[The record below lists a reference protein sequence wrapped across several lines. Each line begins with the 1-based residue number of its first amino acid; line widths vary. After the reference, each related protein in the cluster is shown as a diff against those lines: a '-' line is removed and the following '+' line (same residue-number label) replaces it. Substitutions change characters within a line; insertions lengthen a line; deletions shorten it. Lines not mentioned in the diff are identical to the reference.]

1 MSSTKSTTQA
11 PMPASGSLR
20 ERRVPLRYRERT
32 SSDSNDIWHRPSLPY
47 FWCRSYSPAIARAWS
62 LFVNRLLSS
71 TAMTRVGGVP
81 RCFPAFALIACTIA
95 MSSAHAHGIWFA
107 QRATQLALIYGIGA
121 DDLDSVKR
129 LPLVRSVAGYD
140 AEWKPIP
147 TTLRIAGPLLL
158 VDSDSQPTVV
168 TAVLYNGIW
177 SKTPEGEWLKKGRD
191 EVPNATTAEK
201 NFKYAVRIVGP
212 LSTPIPPL
220 PGQTLQIVP
229 VDATLPEL
237 AGNPLKLRVLFHGKP
252 VAGARVMWDW
262 LNDPDGKPVKTAA
275 NGTVTIKVRN
285 QGLNVITAIYDGPSD
300 EPAKATKMEHLAT
313 LSFVL
318 PHAPE

>member
-1 MSSTKSTTQA
+1 VNRFTSSTSTTD
-11 PMPASGSLR
+11 MPA
-20 ERRVPLRYRERT
+20 RT
-32 SSDSNDIWHRPSLPY
+32 RFL
-47 FWCRSYSPAIARAWS
+47 AALA
-62 LFVNRLLSS
+62 LF
-71 TAMTRVGGVP
+71 A
-81 RCFPAFALIACTIA
+81 CALAT
-95 MSSAHAHGIWFA
+95 SAAQAHGIWFA
-107 QRATQLALIYGIGA
+107 QRATQLALLYGIGS

-129 LPLVRSVAGYD
+129 LPLVRSIAGYD

-147 TTLRIAGPLLL
+147 TTLRVAGPLLL
-158 VDSDSQPTVV
+158 VDSESQPTVV
-168 TAVLYNGIW
+168 AAVLFNGIW

-191 EVPNATTAEK
+191 EVPNATTSEK

-220 PGQTLQIVP
+220 PGQTLQIIP
-229 VDATLPEL
+229 VDATLPVL
-237 AGNPLKLRVLFHGKP
+237 MGKPLKLRVLFQGKP

-275 NGTVTIKVRN
+275 DGTVTVKVRN
-285 QGLNVITAIYDGPSD
+285 QGLNVITAIFDGPSD
-300 EPAKATKMEHLAT
+300 EPTKADKMEHLAT